1 MQMKKRLAW
10 TGLLLVFTVAMSGCH
25 LPTVEGFF
33 LFGSETDNYFDPD
46 LGAAPVLAFIG
57 DGPEFTYDQRTVFPD
72 PETGDFL
79 LEVDLEVNDAGDT
92 LTVVVR
98 MSSAEESNTVGEME
112 ITLGNFSWEARGVA
126 IAGIAED
133 ADDFPS
139 LLGDGAE
146 LEAVD
151 GDLVFTWPGFFF
163 LAPFDH
169 EARYTVSLAPAEG

>member
-1 MQMKKRLAW
+1 MHMKQRLAR
-10 TGLLLVFTVAMSGCH
+10 TGLLLAFTVAMSGCH

-33 LFGSETDNYFDPD
+33 LFGSETDNYFDPE

-57 DGPEFTYDQRTVFPD
+57 EGPEFTYDQRAVFPD
-72 PETGDFL
+72 PETGDFQ
-79 LEVDLEVNDAGDT
+79 LEVDLTLNDTRDT

-98 MSSAEESNTVGEME
+98 MSSTEDLNSVDGME
-112 ITLGNFSWEARGVA
+112 ITLDNFSWEARGL
-126 IAGIAED
+126 GIADVTED

-139 LLGDGAE
+139 LTGNGAQ

-151 GDLVFTWPGFFF
+151 GDLVFTWPGFLF

-169 EARYTVSLAPAEG
+169 EARYTVALAPEEV

>member
-1 MQMKKRLAW
+1 MQMKQRLAW

-57 DGPEFTYDQRTVFPD
+57 DGPEFTYDQRAVFPD

-79 LEVDLEVNDAGDT
+79 LEVDLELNDAGDV

-98 MSSAEESNTVGEME
+98 MSSTEDINTVSDME
-112 ITLGNFSWEARGVA
+112 ITLGNFSWEGRGLG
-126 IAGIAED
+126 IAGITED

-139 LLGDGAE
+139 LTGSGAE

-151 GDLVFTWPGFFF
+151 GDLVFTWPGFLF
-163 LAPFDH
+163 LAPFER
-169 EARYTVSLAPAEG
+169 EARYTVVLASVER